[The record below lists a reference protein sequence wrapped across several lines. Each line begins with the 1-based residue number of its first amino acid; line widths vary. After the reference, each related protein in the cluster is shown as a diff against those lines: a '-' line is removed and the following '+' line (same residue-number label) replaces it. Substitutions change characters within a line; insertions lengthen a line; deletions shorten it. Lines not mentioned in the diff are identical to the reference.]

1 MWKRMMNEP
10 VALSA
15 ALRAVMLA
23 GMAFGL
29 HLTVA
34 QLAAV
39 MLAVEMVLA
48 LLTRANVTPNQLAE
62 QRVALGGSP
71 TVPHHTE

>member
-29 HLTVA
+29 HLSVE

-71 TVPHHTE
+71 TVSHHTE